1 MRRRQFVSLT
11 ALAGLGAMVSRADGA
26 PATRE
31 QAPPRAR
38 TATPGPVLG
47 CQRAP
52 TDSRRLQHFKRHGVD
67 HICGY
72 PENEADPASWTVESL
87 ARLRDR
93 CAAHGVS
100 LDMVQFPM
108 LSSASIDRL
117 SAQHDMNPQLVAGLG
132 KAIMRG
138 KDPERQREI
147 EFVQAII
154 RNCAR
159 AGIPAIKYNL
169 NLLGVLRTADTPGR
183 GGTRYSTWR
192 LAEATEEPP
201 LTAAGVVSAEA
212 AWERIT
218 YFLERVVPVATEH
231 KVRLACHPHDPGV
244 PPRGFRGVVRVLGTV
259 DGMRRFVDIA
269 ASPYHGLNLCLGTTA
284 EMLQDPNREIHD
296 VIRDFG
302 ERQKIFNIHFR
313 NIRGRRDDFQETF
326 PDEGDMDMVAVM
338 RTLKSVGYQHMV
350 MPDHLPRHDDDPR
363 GDQAF
368 AFGYGYIKAL
378 LQAV

>member
-1 MRRRQFVSLT
+1 MKRRQFVRVSG
-11 ALAGLGAMVSRADGA
+11 LAGLGAMASGRSAIARESAQSSRS
-26 PATRE
+26 T
-31 QAPPRAR
+31 
-38 TATPGPVLG
+38 GPVLG
-47 CQRAP
+47 CQRGP
-52 TDSRRLQHFKRHGVD
+52 TALGRLQHFKRHGVD

-72 PENEADPASWTVESL
+72 PENGADPASWTVEAL
-87 ARLRDR
+87 TALRDR
-93 CAAHGVS
+93 CAGQGVS
-100 LDMVQFPM
+100 LDMVEFPM
-108 LSSASIDRL
+108 LSSASIDTMTP
-117 SAQHDMNPQLVAGLG
+117 QHVMNPRLVPGLG
-132 KAIMRG
+132 KAIMLG

-147 EFVQAII
+147 EFVQTII

-159 AGIPAIKYNL
+159 AGIPAIKYNM
-169 NLLGVLRTADTPGR
+169 NLIGVLRTADTPGR
-183 GGTRYSTWR
+183 GGSRLSTWR
-192 LAEATEEPP
+192 LAAATDEPP

-231 KVRLACHPHDPGV
+231 RIRLACHPHDPGV

-259 DGMRRFVDIA
+259 EGMKRFVDIA
-269 ASPYHGLNLCLGTTA
+269 PSPYHGLNLCLGTTA
-284 EMLQDPNREIHD
+284 EMLQDPHREIHD
-296 VIRDFG
+296 VIRYFG

-313 NIRGRRDDFQETF
+313 NIRGRRDEFQETF

-338 RTLKSVGYQHMV
+338 RTLKQVGYQYMV
-350 MPDHLPRHDDDPR
+350 MPDHLPRHADDPQ